1 MFTGLIDLPWW
12 GYVVVALAITHL
24 TIVSVTV
31 FLHRHQAHRAID
43 LHPLISHGFRFWLW
57 LTTGMV
63 TREWAAVHRK
73 HHARVET
80 KDDPHSPRFFGI
92 NKVLWQGVELYRA
105 AVQDAAMLEKYGHGT
120 PDDWL
125 ERRLYARHSTLG
137 IVLMLVVNVVL
148 FGAIG
153 ISIWAVQMAWIPFFA
168 AGVINGVGHYW
179 GYRNFEVTD
188 TSTNIVPW
196 GVLIG
201 GEELH
206 NNHHAF
212 ATSARFSSRPWEIDL
227 GWLYIRLLALL
238 RLARVK
244 RLAPVPG
251 QRRSHTGV
259 DLETVRAV
267 VTGRMHVMAAYA
279 REVVSRVHR
288 DELKR
293 AGAHSRT
300 LLKPIRRWLNRE
312 ALLDEAT
319 RVRLAQAL
327 SHSAPLTLVHQYK
340 QRLQALWQE
349 RAATQEALVAA
360 LTEWCRQ
367 AEETGIAAL
376 ADFATS
382 LRRYTLQPA
391 RFA

>member
-1 MFTGLIDLPWW
+1 MLSGLIDLPWW
-12 GYVVVALAITHL
+12 GYIVVALALTHL

-43 LHPLISHGFRFWLW
+43 LHPLVSHGFRFWLW

-80 KDDPHSPRFFGI
+80 QDDPHSPRFFGI
-92 NKVLWQGVELYRA
+92 DKVLWEGVELYRA
-105 AVQDAAMLEKYGHGT
+105 AVRDAATLEKYGHGT

-125 ERRLYARHSTLG
+125 ERHLYARHSTLG
-137 IVLMLVVNVVL
+137 LVLMLAVNVLL

-153 ISIWAVQMAWIPFFA
+153 LSIWAVQMAWIPFFA

-179 GYRNFEVTD
+179 GYRNFEVSD

-244 RLAPVPG
+244 RLAPVLG
-251 QRRSHTGV
+251 WRRSHAGV

-279 REVVSRVHR
+279 REVVGRVHR
-288 DELKR
+288 DELRR
-293 AGAHSRT
+293 AGVHSRA
-300 LLKPIRRWLNRE
+300 LLKPIKRWLNRE
-312 ALLDEAT
+312 ALLDETT
-319 RVRLAQAL
+319 RLRLAQAL
-327 SHSAPLTLVHQYK
+327 SHSAPLTLVHQFK

-349 RAATQEALVAA
+349 RTATQESMVAA

-376 ADFATS
+376 ADFAAS

-391 RFA
+391 RLA

>member
-12 GYVVVALAITHL
+12 GYVVVALALTHL

-92 NKVLWQGVELYRA
+92 DKVLWQGVELYRA

-125 ERRLYARHSTLG
+125 ERRLYTRHSALG

-153 ISIWAVQMAWIPFFA
+153 LSIWAVQMAWIPFFA

-251 QRRSHTGV
+251 RRRSPAGV

-288 DELKR
+288 DELRR

-300 LLKPIRRWLNRE
+300 LLKPIKRWLSRE

-319 RVRLAQAL
+319 RVRLARAL
-327 SHSAPLTLVHQYK
+327 SHSASLTLVHQFK

-349 RAATQEALVAA
+349 RAATQESLVAA

-376 ADFATS
+376 ADFAAS